1 MRRGLAYLVAVVMLA
16 LSAAACTGDDA
27 NEHNSESPGK
37 NSASPASVVGRPQ
50 AASLAM
56 SAGRSSAQYKI
67 TAPDPAHYEFNVT
80 ITAPVSVDVSVSIRT
95 WYGAILPSILDS
107 SHDASF
113 CKVRSSQDV
122 CFELFPFLPAQHAG
136 SWTVVAAKQSGPA
149 ATVRIVIT
157 FARP

>member
-1 MRRGLAYLVAVVMLA
+1 MLA
-16 LSAAACTGDDA
+16 LSAAACTGGDT
-27 NEHNSESPGK
+27 NEHNPESPGK
-37 NSASPASVVGRPQ
+37 NSASPASVIGKPQ

-56 SAGRSSAQYKI
+56 PPSRSSAQYKI
-67 TAPDPAHYEFNVT
+67 TAPDPAQYEFDVT
-80 ITAPVSVDVSVSIRT
+80 VTAPVSVDVSVSIRT

-113 CKVRSSQDV
+113 CRVRSSEDV

-149 ATVRIVIT
+149 VTVRIVIT